1 MPCNCEQG
9 KCDCGGKVSRAT
21 VVVVVLICVAI
32 SAMSIGFYRLVSQNT
47 GEDCEIT
54 LQFQDSKATYI
65 GKTV

>member
-1 MPCNCEQG
+1 MSKTN
-9 KCDCGGKVSRAT
+9 RTT
-21 VVVVVLICVAI
+21 VVVAVLICVAI

-47 GEDCEIT
+47 GQDCEIT